1 MLFVLIF
8 FATML
13 TYPVFACVNAPI
25 PIVGYCLGALYT
37 DLLWVPDDVFVLL
50 LLITKWVLN
59 TDEPSRMY
67 NQLFTRSA
75 KI

>member
-1 MLFVLIF
+1 MLFVIIF

-37 DLLWVPDDVFVLL
+37 DLLWVPNDVFVLL
-50 LLITKWVLN
+50 CL
-59 TDEPSRMY
+59 
-67 NQLFTRSA
+67 
-75 KI
+75 